1 MTLKKTKE
9 GTIQRNEKWNFE
21 QKIKLLNKANT
32 KEVRNLNVP
41 NQGYFEYKMLRLQ
54 LKEE

>member
-1 MTLKKTKE
+1 MKN
-9 GTIQRNEKWNFE
+9 GTFE
-21 QKIKLLNKANT
+21 QKSKLLNKANT

>member
-21 QKIKLLNKANT
+21 QKSELSDKANN
-32 KEVRNLNVP
+32 KLVWNLNVP